1 MNELSYKERFL
12 RSLRRESVDRVAI
25 PSFCTHPLV
34 ELMDQTSLSAP
45 DIHYKQDDMV
55 NFALAAYETLGFE
68 GVRLPT
74 DGSFEAQA
82 LGCPVDPGA
91 KDRNPT
97 VAQHVFK
104 MDTFEFP
111 DDFLTRER
119 VPILL
124 EAVKA
129 VKSKV
134 GDDIPISSHFEGPMT
149 LACHLVGTQNFLLNL
164 LDDKENSKN
173 FLNTIVDRVCVKMAN
188 ALSKSGADALQM
200 PDPLASS
207 DIVSPD
213 MFAEFIRPCYER
225 MLEKIDCPV
234 VLHICGNT
242 TPILPL
248 LKGVGAAGFSFDA
261 TVNVLEAKKTL
272 GAEMSL
278 IGNISTT
285 ETLLKGSEADVQR
298 ACLEAIHDGI
308 DVLAPSCGFA
318 PYTPLENIKE
328 MIRTAKDSSEI

>member
-1 MNELSYKERFL
+1 
-12 RSLRRESVDRVAI
+12 
-25 PSFCTHPLV
+25 
-34 ELMDQTSLSAP
+34 
-45 DIHYKQDDMV
+45 MV
-55 NFALAAYETLGFE
+55 NFALAAYETLDFE

-82 LGCPVDPGA
+82 LGCPIDPGA

-97 VAQHVFK
+97 VAQHPFA

-119 VPILL
+119 IPILL

-149 LACHLVGTQNFLLNL
+149 LACHLVGSQNFLLSFY
-164 LDDKENSKN
+164 DEKENSKN

-188 ALSKSGADALQM
+188 ALSNAGVDVLQM

-213 MFAEFIRPCYER
+213 MFAEFIRPCYVR
-225 MLEKIDCPV
+225 LVEKIDCPV

-248 LKGVGAAGFSFDA
+248 LKGIGAAGFSFDA
-261 TVNVLEAKKTL
+261 TVNVLDAKKTL
-272 GAEMSL
+272 GTEMSL

-285 ETLLKGSEADVQR
+285 DTLLKGSKAAVQR
-298 ACLEAIHDGI
+298 ACLEAIRDGI

-318 PYTPLENIKE
+318 PYTPLENIRE
-328 MIRTAKDSSEI
+328 MIRTAKGSSEI